1 MKLAAAL
8 LAHGLIDDFMITF
21 TVQADN
27 YRETGDAV
35 SLARQIGASH
45 VYFGRVTNWGTFGP
59 AEYAQKAV
67 LLPGHPDHDDF
78 LTACRDPRLCD
89 PIIGPSGLDEFS
101 HDGVSEGVNAGNA
114 AGCRRL

>member
-67 LLPGHPDHDDF
+67 LLPRHPDHDDF
-78 LTACRDPRLCD
+78 LTACRAPRLCD
-89 PIIGPSGLDEFS
+89 PIIWPSDLEEFF
-101 HDGVSEGVNAGNA
+101 HDGASEGVNAGNA